1 MNISVSQSPLG
12 TKQLLILAAVR
23 HLQPT
28 NPRRVQVLLGKAGG
42 VNNQIYGFAGYD
54 SLMGTYLTN
63 HGGVANTLQ
72 LTEAGRAAV
81 ADIALIWEAG
91 AVRVG
96 RWEAVA

>member
-1 MNISVSQSPLG
+1 MN

-28 NPRRVQVLLGKAGG
+28 NPRRVQALLGKAGG

-54 SLMGTYLTN
+54 SMLGIYLSN
-63 HGGVANTLQ
+63 NGGVHNNLQ
-72 LTEAGRAAV
+72 LTDAGRAAT
-81 ADIALIWEAG
+81 ADIALIWEGG

-96 RWEAVA
+96 RVELVA